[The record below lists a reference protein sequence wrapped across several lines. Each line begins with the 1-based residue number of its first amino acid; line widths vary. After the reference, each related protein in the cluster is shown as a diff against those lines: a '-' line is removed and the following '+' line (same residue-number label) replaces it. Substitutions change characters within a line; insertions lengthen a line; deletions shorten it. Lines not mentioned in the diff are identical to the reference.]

1 MNCDGSAGGWL
12 QVEVLGE
19 EGRPLPGLSLAEADT
34 VSGNSLHKPVTWRG
48 GGTSPP
54 HAGTPVRLR
63 FVMRGMKLYAF
74 QFRDGG

>member
-1 MNCDGSAGGWL
+1 M
-12 QVEVLGE
+12 
-19 EGRPLPGLSLAEADT
+19 
-34 VSGNSLHKPVTWRG
+34 SGNSLHKPVTWRG
-48 GGTSPP
+48 GDLAP